1 MNIASRR
8 RALIG
13 VDKSTGPIYIIANG
27 VVQPIVASWEN
38 RGYKKGSIAL
48 TQSYDSTNAALSFN
62 LNNTSA
68 NATGTLTVSPIIFP
82 KGRTKLCF
90 KAKATYT
97 PGSSNVMYYI
107 TASENVVNATTYAD
121 AFTNYKRYSFAST
134 SIVQTEIDI
143 SQFNTTGFFISFTID
158 RITNSSQQKKI
169 LVYDMWIE

>member
-1 MNIASRR
+1 MMDRR
-8 RALIG
+8 RALMATAK
-13 VDKSTGPIYIIANG
+13 DTGPIYIITNG
-27 VVQPIVASWEN
+27 VVQPIVTSWEN
-38 RGYKKGSIAL
+38 KGYKRGSVAL

-62 LNNTSA
+62 LNTTSPK
-68 NATGTLTVSPIIFP
+68 ATGTLTVSPIIFP

-97 PGSSNVMYYI
+97 PASNNVMYYI
-107 TASENVVNATTYAD
+107 TAAENVANATTYAD

-143 SQFNTTGFFISFTID
+143 SQFNATGFFISFTID
-158 RITNSSQQKKI
+158 RIVDSSLQKKI